1 MNIFCLVQ
9 ELFPS
14 GLNDTPSY
22 QLGKKFEW
30 AANPD
35 NDHHFKYQFIPVESI
50 LRPAFVVPQ
59 CHPSY
64 KVNRPNSCDKFFMLD
79 RNYFDRSSEWIDR
92 HFLDPN
98 FLISSEN
105 ASEVINRTLDRL
117 QRLNDNEAK
126 HTSRKESNYNNVAKR
141 TQYEDVDGENDE
153 DECDDVSSTTAVS
166 DDDD

>member
-1 MNIFCLVQ
+1 
-9 ELFPS
+9 
-14 GLNDTPSY
+14 
-22 QLGKKFEW
+22 
-30 AANPD
+30 
-35 NDHHFKYQFIPVESI
+35 
-50 LRPAFVVPQ
+50 
-59 CHPSY
+59 
-64 KVNRPNSCDKFFMLD
+64 MLD